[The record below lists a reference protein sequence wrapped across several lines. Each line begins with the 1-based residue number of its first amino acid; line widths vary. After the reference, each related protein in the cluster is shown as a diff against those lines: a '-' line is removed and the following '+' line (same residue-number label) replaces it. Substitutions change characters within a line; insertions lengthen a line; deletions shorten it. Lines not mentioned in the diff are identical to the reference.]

1 MHQNW
6 QGGACEEQHI
16 TVNIYFWYH
25 DIYIYIYI
33 HPVVNS
39 CLRLR
44 CCWKPRHLVPRPIA
58 TAPGVD
64 SRDTCE
70 KCALQLRNRTGA
82 GEWMQKEWFHGCI
95 SAVVIFART
104 AVMPFR
110 CFFSIPSLE
119 VLQTIDVELFKKH
132 VQLLTDLRGKDL
144 TPLKKLSTTSV
155 L

>member
-1 MHQNW
+1 MNQNW

-25 DIYIYIYI
+25 DIYIYIYT
-33 HPVVNS
+33 PGGELLPTATLLLETKAS
-39 CLRLR
+39 CPQANCHCTWCGQQGHLRKM
-44 CCWKPRHLVPRPIA
+44 C
-58 TAPGVD
+58 TSAPKQDGC
-64 SRDTCE
+64 R
-70 KCALQLRNRTGA
+70 
-82 GEWMQKEWFHGCI
+82 WMDAERMVSWMHFCGCDFCQDGCHAI
-95 SAVVIFART
+95 QV
-104 AVMPFR
+104 
-110 CFFSIPSLE
+110 FFSIPSLE